1 MTSIRIYGARAAR
14 LASVVTLLTLPTL
27 AAGCVMTSF
36 EGPGEPPRIAPAPS
50 PISTRERS
58 EASASAPAPL
68 SPTELASQPTEIS
81 ARHLLVAY
89 KGGLRAS
96 PGIGRS
102 KAEAY
107 ARAEEAQKRAAI
119 GEDFVSLVKE
129 YSDEPGAAERGG
141 DLGKFDRQSMVP
153 AFANAA
159 FALKVGQV
167 SGVVETQFGFHV
179 ILRTE

>member
-1 MTSIRIYGARAAR
+1 MTRARFQSGLSARPLLQAAA
-14 LASVVTLLTLPTL
+14 LWLCT
-27 AAGCVMTSF
+27 GCVMTTF
-36 EGPGEPPRIAPAPS
+36 EGPGEAPRIAPAPS
-50 PISTRERS
+50 PIVTHK
-58 EASASAPAPL
+58 ASSDAPSSATPINAA
-68 SPTELASQPTEIS
+68 ELASQPTEIS

-102 KAEAY
+102 KAEAK
-107 ARAEEAQKRAAI
+107 ARAEEAQKRATA
-119 GEDFVSLVKE
+119 GEDFVALVKQ

-141 DLGKFDRQSMVP
+141 DLGKFDRASMVP

-159 FALKVGQV
+159 FALKVGEV
-167 SGVVETQFGFHV
+167 SAVVETQFGFHV

>member
-1 MTSIRIYGARAAR
+1 MSLASGSARALRHVLSSCA
-14 LASVVTLLTLPTL
+14 LCWCAVGCVVTT
-27 AAGCVMTSF
+27 F
-36 EGPGEPPRIAPAPS
+36 EGAGEPPRIAPPPS
-50 PISTRERS
+50 PVATHSS
-58 EASASAPAPL
+58 NPGPSAPLPVSSVEA
-68 SPTELASQPTEIS
+68 ASQPAEIS

-89 KGGLRAS
+89 KGALRAS

-102 KAEAY
+102 KAEAH
-107 ARAEEAQKRAAI
+107 ARAEEAQKRAAA
-119 GEDFVSLVKE
+119 GEDFVALVKQ

-159 FALKVGQV
+159 FALKVGEV
-167 SGVVETQFGFHV
+167 SAVVETQFGFHV